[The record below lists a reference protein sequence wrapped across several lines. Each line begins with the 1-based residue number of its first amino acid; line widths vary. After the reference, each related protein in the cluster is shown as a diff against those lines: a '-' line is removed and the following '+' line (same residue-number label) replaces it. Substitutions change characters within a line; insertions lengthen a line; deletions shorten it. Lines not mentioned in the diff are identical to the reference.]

1 VRLFKNPTD
10 EKVTGGYMDASKE
23 QDRTSRYE
31 EGSLTLAGTV
41 MLGTGVMIGAGIF
54 ALTGQM
60 AEMTGVL
67 FPLAFLAAAV
77 VVSFSSYSYI
87 KISNAYPSAGGIGM
101 YLYKAYG
108 DRLPTAFHAL
118 LMYFSMVIAQSFL
131 ARTFGSYT
139 MQLFGGDESG
149 LMVPILGVS
158 LILVAFLINL
168 SGNRTIQGVA
178 SFIGMLKIGGILII
192 GLVGVWLADSLAVDF
207 SNTGEA
213 GAVGN
218 FLGAT
223 ALGILAFKGFT
234 TITNSGSEV
243 KDPHRNVGRAIVISI
258 AACVVIYTL
267 VGFAVSS
274 NLSLAEII
282 ESRDYSL
289 AAAARPALGEYG
301 VWFTVAIA
309 MMATAGGIL
318 ASIFA
323 VSRMLAMLT
332 EMKLVPHSHFGMPG
346 SIQKHTLVYTVVL
359 GLILTAFFDLSRIA
373 ALGII
378 FYLIMDIAIHWG
390 VLRYLREDVKAT
402 IWVPSLAIILDLM
415 VLGGFLWVK
424 VGSDPFVI
432 VVAVATMIVI
442 AIGEQIF
449 LKSSA
454 RKKAMGDEDSHAHHH

>member
-1 VRLFKNPTD
+1 MESDDKN
-10 EKVTGGYMDASKE
+10 
-23 QDRTSRYE
+23 DRKSSYAKD
-31 EGSLTLAGTV
+31 SLTLGGTV

-60 AEMTGVL
+60 AQMTGVL

-77 VVSFSSYSYI
+77 IVSFSSYSYI

-101 YLYKAYG
+101 YLHKAYG
-108 DRLPTAFHAL
+108 NRLPTAFNAL

-131 ARTFGSYT
+131 ARTFGAYT
-139 MQLFGGDESG
+139 IQLFGGDDTG
-149 LMVPILGVS
+149 LMIPVLGVS
-158 LILVAFLINL
+158 LIVAAFLVNL
-168 SGNRTIQGVA
+168 SGNRWIQGVA
-178 SFIGMLKIGGILII
+178 SFIGILKIGGILIF
-192 GLVGVWLADSLAVDF
+192 GLVGVWIADSLAVDF
-207 SNTGEA
+207 SNSRETGT
-213 GAVGN
+213 VGN

-243 KDPHRNVGRAIVISI
+243 KDPTRNVGRAIVISI

-267 VGFAVSS
+267 VGFAVAS

-282 ESRDYSL
+282 ETRDYSL

-332 EMKLVPHSHFGMPG
+332 EMKLVPHRHFGMPG

-359 GLILTAFFDLSRIA
+359 GLILTAFFDMSRIA
-373 ALGII
+373 ALGIM

-390 VLRYLREDVKAT
+390 VLRYLREDINANA
-402 IWVPSLAIILDLM
+402 WVPVVAIMLDLLA
-415 VLGGFLWVK
+415 LGGFVWVK
-424 VGSDPFVI
+424 LNTDPFVI
-432 VVAVATMIVI
+432 GVAVVAMIVI
-442 AIGEQIF
+442 AVAEQIF
-449 LKSSA
+449 LKRTSEA
-454 RKKAMGDEDSHAHHH
+454 RDAGVDESHKGHH

>member
-1 VRLFKNPTD
+1 ME
-10 EKVTGGYMDASKE
+10 EKD
-23 QDRTSRYE
+23 DRSTHYD
-31 EGSLTLAGTV
+31 EGSLSLSGTV

-60 AEMTGVL
+60 AEMTGAL
-67 FPLAFLAAAV
+67 FPLAFLSAAIIV
-77 VVSFSSYSYI
+77 GFSAYSYI

-101 YLYKAYG
+101 YLHKAYG
-108 DRLPTAFHAL
+108 DRLPTAFNAL

-139 MQLFGGDESG
+139 MQLFGGDPSG
-149 LMVPILGVS
+149 QMTPILGVS
-158 LILVAFLINL
+158 LILAAFIVNL
-168 SGNRTIQGVA
+168 LGNRLIQGVA
-178 SFIGMLKIGGILII
+178 GFIGLLKIGGILIF
-192 GLVGVWLADSLAVDF
+192 GLVGIWLADSLAVDF
-207 SNTGEA
+207 DHVSETGSA
-213 GAVGN
+213 SN

-243 KDPHRNVGRAIVISI
+243 IDPHRNVGRAIVISI

-267 VGFAVSS
+267 VGFAVAS
-274 NLSLAEII
+274 NLSLSEII
-282 ESRDYSL
+282 QTRDYSL

-309 MMATAGGIL
+309 MLATAGGIL

-359 GLILTAFFDLSRIA
+359 GLVLTAFFDLSRIA

-378 FYLIMDIAIHWG
+378 FYLVMDIAIHWG
-390 VLRYLREDVKAT
+390 VLRYLLDDVKAKS
-402 IWVPSLAIILDLM
+402 WVPVTAIILDFLA
-415 VLGGFLWVK
+415 LSGFVWVK
-424 VGSDPFVI
+424 LNSDPFVLG
-432 VVAVATMIVI
+432 VAVVTMMLI
-442 AIGEQIF
+442 AIGEQLF
-449 LKSSA
+449 LGSEK
-454 RKKAMGDEDSHAHHH
+454 RKQAVSQSQAHERHH

>member
-1 VRLFKNPTD
+1 MAK
-10 EKVTGGYMDASKE
+10 EK
-23 QDRTSRYE
+23 DRTTYYK
-31 EGSLTLAGTV
+31 EGSLTLPGTV

-60 AEMTGVL
+60 AQMTGVL

-77 VVSFSSYSYI
+77 IVSFSAYSYI
-87 KISNAYPSAGGIGM
+87 KISDAYPSAGGIAM
-101 YLYKAYG
+101 YLHKAYG
-108 DRLPTAFHAL
+108 DRLPTAFNAL

-131 ARTFGSYT
+131 ARTFGAYT

-149 LMVPILGVS
+149 MMVPVLGVS
-158 LILVAFLINL
+158 LILAAFLVNL
-168 SGNRTIQGVA
+168 SGNRLIQGVA
-178 SFIGMLKIGGILII
+178 SFIGVLKIVGILIF
-192 GLVGVWLADSLAVDF
+192 GVVGIWIADSLSVDF
-207 SNTGEA
+207 SNPGEA
-213 GAVGN
+213 GTVGN

-243 KDPHRNVGRAIVISI
+243 KDPTRNVGRAILISI

-267 VGFAVSS
+267 VGFAVAS

-282 ESRDYSL
+282 ETRDYSL

-332 EMKLVPHSHFGMPG
+332 EMKLVPHSHFGMSG

-359 GLILTAFFDLSRIA
+359 GLALTAFFDLSRIA
-373 ALGII
+373 ALGIV

-390 VLRYLREDVKAT
+390 VIRYLREDIEARA
-402 IWVPSLAIILDLM
+402 WVPAPAIFLDLLA
-415 VLGGFLWVK
+415 LGGFVWVK
-424 VGSDPFVI
+424 LNSDPFVI
-432 VVAVATMIVI
+432 GVALIAMLVI
-442 AIGEQIF
+442 AIAEQIF
-449 LKSSA
+449 LKKSA
-454 RKKAMGDEDSHAHHH
+454 GARQASQEESNEHQH

>member
-1 VRLFKNPTD
+1 
-10 EKVTGGYMDASKE
+10 
-23 QDRTSRYE
+23 
-31 EGSLTLAGTV
+31 

-60 AEMTGVL
+60 AQMTGAL

-77 VVSFSSYSYI
+77 IVSFSAYSYI

-101 YLYKAYG
+101 YLHKAYG
-108 DRLPTAFHAL
+108 NRLPTAFNAL

-139 MQLFGGDESG
+139 MQLFGGESG
-149 LMVPILGVS
+149 LMVSILGVS
-158 LILVAFLINL
+158 LILVAFVINL
-168 SGNRTIQGVA
+168 LGNRMIQGVA
-178 SFIGMLKIGGILII
+178 SFIGILKIGGILIF
-192 GLVGVWLADSLAVDF
+192 GLVGVWLAKSISVDF

-213 GAVGN
+213 GTVGN
-218 FLGAT
+218 FFGAT

-243 KDPHRNVGRAIVISI
+243 KDPKRNVGRAIIISI

-267 VGFAVSS
+267 VGFAVAA

-282 ESRDYSL
+282 ATQNYSL

-309 MMATAGGIL
+309 IMATAGGIL

-332 EMKLVPHSHFGMPG
+332 EMKLVPHRHFGMPG

-373 ALGII
+373 ALGIV

-390 VLRYLREDVKAT
+390 VLRYLRRDIKANV
-402 IWVPSLAIILDLM
+402 WVPATAILLDLLA
-415 VLGGFLWVK
+415 LGGFVWVK
-424 VGSDPFVI
+424 LHTDPFVI
-432 VVAVATMIVI
+432 GVAVVTMIAI
-442 AIGEQIF
+442 AIAEQIF
-449 LKSSA
+449 LKTTA
-454 RKKAMGDEDSHAHHH
+454 GIEPPKEEHSHAHHHN

>member
-1 VRLFKNPTD
+1 M
-10 EKVTGGYMDASKE
+10 TGKK
-23 QDRTSRYE
+23 DRTTHYRKD
-31 EGSLTLAGTV
+31 SLTLPGTV

-60 AEMTGVL
+60 AQMTGAL

-77 VVSFSSYSYI
+77 IVSFSAYSYV
-87 KISNAYPSAGGIGM
+87 KISNTWPSAGGIGM

-108 DRLPTAFHAL
+108 DRLPTAFNAL

-149 LMVPILGVS
+149 FMVSILGVS
-158 LILVAFLINL
+158 LILVVFLINL
-168 SGNRTIQGVA
+168 SGNRRIQGVA
-178 SFIGMLKIGGILII
+178 SVIGILKIGGILIF
-192 GLVGVWLADSLAVDF
+192 GLVGVWIADSIAIDF
-207 SNTGEA
+207 SSPGEA
-213 GAVGN
+213 GTVGN

-243 KDPHRNVGRAIVISI
+243 QDPHHNVGRAIIISI

-267 VGFAVSS
+267 VGFAVAS

-282 ESRDYSL
+282 ETRDYSL
-289 AAAARPALGEYG
+289 AAASRPALGEYG
-301 VWFTVAIA
+301 VWFTVALA
-309 MMATAGGIL
+309 MMATAGGIV

-346 SIQKHTLVYTVVL
+346 SIQQHTLVYTVVL

-373 ALGII
+373 ALGIV

-390 VLRYLREDVKAT
+390 VIRYLRKEVKANA
-402 IWVPSLAIILDLM
+402 WVPATAIFLDLLA
-415 VLGGFLWVK
+415 LGGFVWVK
-424 VGSDPFVI
+424 LNSDPFVI
-432 VVAVATMIVI
+432 GVAVVVMVTI
-442 AIGEQIF
+442 AVAEQIF
-449 LKSSA
+449 LKKSA
-454 RKKAMGDEDSHAHHH
+454 AASHAAR

>member
-1 VRLFKNPTD
+1 MESDDKN
-10 EKVTGGYMDASKE
+10 
-23 QDRTSRYE
+23 DRKSSYAKD
-31 EGSLTLAGTV
+31 SLTLGGTV

-60 AEMTGVL
+60 AQMTGVL

-77 VVSFSSYSYI
+77 IVSFSSYSYI

-101 YLYKAYG
+101 YLHKAYG
-108 DRLPTAFHAL
+108 NRLPTAFNAL

-131 ARTFGSYT
+131 ARTFGAYT
-139 MQLFGGDESG
+139 IQLFGGDDTG
-149 LMVPILGVS
+149 LMIPVLGVS
-158 LILVAFLINL
+158 LIVAAFLVNL
-168 SGNRTIQGVA
+168 SGNRWIQGVA
-178 SFIGMLKIGGILII
+178 SFIGILKIGGILIF
-192 GLVGVWLADSLAVDF
+192 GLVGVWIADSLAVDF
-207 SNTGEA
+207 SNSRETGT
-213 GAVGN
+213 VGN

-243 KDPHRNVGRAIVISI
+243 KDPTRNVGRAIVISI

-267 VGFAVSS
+267 VGFAVAS

-282 ESRDYSL
+282 ETRDYSL

-318 ASIFA
+318 ASVFA

-332 EMKLVPHSHFGMPG
+332 EMKLVPHRHFGMPG

-359 GLILTAFFDLSRIA
+359 GLILTAFFDMSRIA
-373 ALGII
+373 ALGIM

-390 VLRYLREDVKAT
+390 VLRYLREDINANA
-402 IWVPSLAIILDLM
+402 WVPVVAIMLDLLA
-415 VLGGFLWVK
+415 LGGFVWVK
-424 VGSDPFVI
+424 LNTDPFVI
-432 VVAVATMIVI
+432 GVAVVAMIVI
-442 AIGEQIF
+442 AVAEQIF
-449 LKSSA
+449 LKRTSEA
-454 RKKAMGDEDSHAHHH
+454 RDAGGDESHEGHH

>member
-1 VRLFKNPTD
+1 MT
-10 EKVTGGYMDASKE
+10 KE
-23 QDRTSRYE
+23 QDRTTHYQ
-31 EGSLTLAGTV
+31 EGSLTLPGTV

-60 AEMTGVL
+60 AEMTGAL

-77 VVSFSSYSYI
+77 IVSFSSYSYI

-108 DRLPTAFHAL
+108 DRLPTAFNAL

-131 ARTFGSYT
+131 ARTFGSYA

-149 LMVPILGVS
+149 LMVPTLGVS

-168 SGNRTIQGVA
+168 LGNRTIQGVA
-178 SFIGMLKIGGILII
+178 SLIGVLKIGGILII

-207 SNTGEA
+207 SNTGETSV
-213 GAVGN
+213 VGN

-234 TITNSGSEV
+234 TIANSGSEV
-243 KDPHRNVGRAIVISI
+243 KDPHRNVSRAIVISI
-258 AACVVIYTL
+258 AACVVIYIL
-267 VGFAVSS
+267 VGFAVAG

-282 ESRDYSL
+282 ETRDYSL

-332 EMKLVPHSHFGMPG
+332 EMKLVPHRHFGMPG

-378 FYLIMDIAIHWG
+378 FYLTMDIALHWG
-390 VLRYLREDVKAT
+390 VLRYLRQDVKAS
-402 IWVPSLAIILDLM
+402 IWVPSIAIILDLM
-415 VLGGFLWVK
+415 ALGGFVWVK
-424 VGSDPFVI
+424 LDSDPFVI
-432 VVAVATMIVI
+432 GVAVVTMIVI
-442 AIGEQIF
+442 AIGEQLF
-449 LKSSA
+449 LKSSVRSEA
-454 RKKAMGDEDSHAHHH
+454 IERDEAHEHHH

>member
-1 VRLFKNPTD
+1 MTD
-10 EKVTGGYMDASKE
+10 
-23 QDRTSRYE
+23 QDRTTKYA
-31 EGSLTLAGTV
+31 EGSLTLSGTV

-60 AEMTGVL
+60 AEMTGAL

-77 VVSFSSYSYI
+77 IVSFSAYSYV

-101 YLYKAYG
+101 YLHKAYG
-108 DRLPTAFHAL
+108 DRLPTAFNAL

-131 ARTFGSYT
+131 ARTFGAYT

-149 LMVPILGVS
+149 RMVPALGVA
-158 LILVAFLINL
+158 LILTAFIINL
-168 SGNRTIQGVA
+168 LGNRLIQGVA
-178 SFIGMLKIGGILII
+178 GFIGVLKIGGILVF
-192 GLVGVWLADSLAVDF
+192 GLVGVWLADSVAVDF
-207 SNTGEA
+207 SGAGEN
-213 GAVGN
+213 GGVGG

-243 KDPHRNVGRAIVISI
+243 IDPHRNVGRAIVISI
-258 AACVVIYTL
+258 AACIVIYTL
-267 VGFAVSS
+267 VGFAVAS
-274 NLSLAEII
+274 NLSLSEIVAT
-282 ESRDYSL
+282 RDYSL

-309 MMATAGGIL
+309 MLATAGGIL

-346 SIQKHTLVYTVVL
+346 TIQKHTLVYTVVL

-378 FYLIMDIAIHWG
+378 FYLIMDMAIHWG
-390 VLRYLREDVKAT
+390 VLRHLREDIGARR
-402 IWVPSLAIILDLM
+402 WVPVTAIILDLLA
-415 VLGGFLWVK
+415 LGGFVITKLL
-424 VGSDPFVI
+424 SDPFVI
-432 VVAVATMIVI
+432 AVAVVTMVVL
-442 AIGEQIF
+442 AAGEQWF
-449 LKSSA
+449 LKSNA
-454 RKKAMGDEDSHAHHH
+454 RKRAMAHQGHHHESHS